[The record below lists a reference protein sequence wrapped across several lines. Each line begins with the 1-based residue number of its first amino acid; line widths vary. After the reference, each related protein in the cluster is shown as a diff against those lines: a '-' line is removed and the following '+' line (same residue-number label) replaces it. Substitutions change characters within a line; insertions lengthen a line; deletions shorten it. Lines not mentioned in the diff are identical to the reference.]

1 MLCDFNPAWNFIG
14 AIEEEFLAL
23 ATTSK
28 DHACCAQ
35 IQTQYEN

>member
-1 MLCDFNPAWNFIG
+1 VILTPSLNFTG
-14 AIEEEFLAL
+14 AIEEELLTL